1 MAKSTTPKPFYKKV
15 WFQAIVAVILLI
27 VFFSA
32 ISGSNE
38 EATDNAGNTPTTTEE
53 TTPETTTEQTPA
65 TPDAGAEE
73 WFDEAIYRANNC
85 ASQSIAYGGVALCE
99 IRGTDLA
106 NDNTMLVGYVDQ
118 DRDGTQEH
126 FENEQRRDMF
136 VQSFADRVLSD
147 KLAGDPRLEHI
158 ADVRVIASGGEGM
171 FSGWQGETAL
181 Q

>member
-1 MAKSTTPKPFYKKV
+1 MRKTLAPL
-15 WFQAIVAVILLI
+15 ALAALLI
-27 VFFSA
+27 AGFSSSDDTA
-32 ISGSNE
+32 DPSAASITDEIEIINE
-38 EATDNAGNTPTTTEE
+38 
-53 TTPETTTEQTPA
+53 TTEQETPA
-65 TPDAGAEE
+65 APDVGAQE

-106 NDNTMLVGYVDQ
+106 NDNTMLGGYVDQ
-118 DRDGTQEH
+118 ARDGTQEH
-126 FENEQRRDMF
+126 FEDEQRRDMF

-158 ADVRVIASGGEGM
+158 TDVRVIASGGEGM